1 MIEQIHFKTDMGW
14 EQSQISEQKRTCIK
28 ISISIIKTNKCKC
41 AAWVWQPL
49 IFHGIN
55 HYNPS
60 GKQVAP
66 GTSNNIMKLSF
77 FRLRRG
83 CWRKSK
89 LNHAARELCYY
100 VIKQRRA
107 GPRARHFLLCQEG
120 VRQLTIFTIEL
131 LFNLT

>member
-1 MIEQIHFKTDMGW
+1 MPFYLNESTAWIGEFTLILDMSSEQW
-14 EQSQISEQKRTCIK
+14 QITKQKRTCVK
-28 ISISIIKTNKCKC
+28 ISISIIKSSKCKC
-41 AAWVWQPL
+41 AARVWQPL

-60 GKQVAP
+60 SKQVAP

-107 GPRARHFLLCQEG
+107 GPRARHFFVMPWGC
-120 VRQLTIFTIEL
+120 
-131 LFNLT
+131 